1 MRISALTRLA
11 RVGSLAL
18 GLSLALAA
26 CGDAPPAGGPPP
38 TPTKA
43 AAKKAAEAA
52 TPAVVSNV
60 TYMYNPVGK
69 RDPFRGIYME
79 GGGPRAPSEGP
90 EATVCSE
97 PLCRFD
103 LNELTVVAVVS
114 GDANPL
120 AMVEDKTGVGHLVR
134 RNTKIGR
141 QGGKVTQILR
151 DCIVV
156 TSFVSGPDGK
166 AQPNKDNM
174 CVKAD
179 VRSAPVLDLL
189 GGKNY
194 Q

>member
-1 MRISALTRLA
+1 MNRAIHPAALLTLALTA
-11 RVGSLAL
+11 MG
-18 GLSLALAA
+18 
-26 CGDAPPAGGPPP
+26 CGGAPPAASTASAKRPQ
-38 TPTKA
+38 A
-43 AAKKAAEAA
+43 AAKVGPAAPAGSSAA
-52 TPAVVSNV
+52 VA
-60 TYMYNPVGK
+60 YMYNPVGK
-69 RDPFRGIYME
+69 RDPFRGLFME
-79 GGGPRAPSEGP
+79 TGGARSEESSAPE
-90 EATVCSE
+90 VCSD

-103 LNELTVVAVVS
+103 LGDLTVVAVVS

-166 AQPNKDNM
+166 AQPNKENM
-174 CVKAD
+174 CVKSD

-189 GGKNY
+189 GGKDF

>member
-1 MRISALTRLA
+1 MKRSTLLVAA
-11 RVGSLAL
+11 ACAAA
-18 GLSLALAA
+18 LALAA
-26 CGDAPPAGGPPP
+26 CGGDEPAATAVVPAVPRP
-38 TPTKA
+38 A
-43 AAKKAAEAA
+43 AAKKDDAA
-52 TPAVVSNV
+52 PAPSASTV

-69 RDPFRGIYME
+69 RDPFRGLYMSE
-79 GGGPRAPSEGP
+79 GGPRPSEGP
-90 EATVCSE
+90 AESEVCSD

-120 AMVEDKTGVGHLVR
+120 AMVEDKTGVGHMVR

-156 TSFVSGPDGK
+156 TSYITGPDGK
-166 AQPNKDNM
+166 AQPNKENM

-179 VRSAPVLDLL
+179 IRSAPVLDLL
-189 GGKNY
+189 GGKNF

>member
-1 MRISALTRLA
+1 MKRLFSIRA
-11 RVGSLAL
+11 LAL
-18 GLSLALAA
+18 GALALAVAA
-26 CGDAPPAGGPPP
+26 CGDQAAQAPTAARPVAQKPAA
-38 TPTKA
+38 KAVEA
-43 AAKKAAEAA
+43 AAPTAAA
-52 TPAVVSNV
+52 TQ
-60 TYMYNPVGK
+60 YMYNPVGK
-69 RDPFRGIYME
+69 RDPFRGLYME
-79 GGGPRAPSEGP
+79 TGGSRRP
-90 EATVCSE
+90 EERTETEVCSE

-103 LNELTVVAVVS
+103 LNDLTVVAVVS

-120 AMVEDKTGVGHLVR
+120 AMVEDKTGVGHMVR

-179 VRSAPVLDLL
+179 SKSAPVLELMQ
-189 GGKNY
+189 GKDY

>member
-1 MRISALTRLA
+1 VLL
-11 RVGSLAL
+11 L
-18 GLSLALAA
+18 GTALALAA
-26 CGDAPPAGGPPP
+26 CGADAPPPAVANPSKAAPKAAPAPEPPP
-38 TPTKA
+38 SA
-43 AAKKAAEAA
+43 
-52 TPAVVSNV
+52 PAVA
-60 TYMYNPVGK
+60 YLYNPVGK
-69 RDPFRGIYME
+69 RDPFRGPYMTE
-79 GGGPRAPSEGP
+79 GGPRAPEEQV
-90 EATVCSE
+90 EAQVCNE

-103 LNELTVVAVVS
+103 LNELVVVAVVS

-120 AMVEDKTGVGHLVR
+120 AMVEDKAGVGHMVR

-156 TSFVSGPDGK
+156 TSFISGPDGK
-166 AQPNKDNM
+166 AQPTKENM

-189 GGKNY
+189 GGKDI

>member
-1 MRISALTRLA
+1 MNRAIHPAALLTLALTA
-11 RVGSLAL
+11 MG
-18 GLSLALAA
+18 
-26 CGDAPPAGGPPP
+26 CGDAPPAATAPAKRPQ
-38 TPTKA
+38 A
-43 AAKKAAEAA
+43 AAKEGPAAPAGSSAA
-52 TPAVVSNV
+52 VA
-60 TYMYNPVGK
+60 YMYNPVGK
-69 RDPFRGIYME
+69 RDPFRGLFME
-79 GGGPRAPSEGP
+79 TGGARSEESSAPE
-90 EATVCSE
+90 VCSD

-103 LNELTVVAVVS
+103 LGDLTVVAVVS

-141 QGGKVTQILR
+141 PGGKVTQILR

-166 AQPNKDNM
+166 AQPNKENM
-174 CVKAD
+174 CVKSD

-189 GGKNY
+189 GGKDF